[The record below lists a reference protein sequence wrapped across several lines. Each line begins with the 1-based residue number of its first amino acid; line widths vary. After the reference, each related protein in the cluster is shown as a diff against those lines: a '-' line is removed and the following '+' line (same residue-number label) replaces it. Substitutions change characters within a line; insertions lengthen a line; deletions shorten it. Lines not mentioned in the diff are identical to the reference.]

1 MFKFRMNRSR
11 FIRNSA
17 SAATLGL
24 AACSGGGAT
33 IGSSGN
39 APAGAGTPSPGGSA
53 QSTPTP
59 APGITA
65 TPIPSSGATATATP
79 NASATFPSGSVSSG
93 TRGPNSLPDSTKPAG
108 TANAALPFE
117 HIVVVMQENHSFD
130 NYFGMLPMRGQPLAD
145 GFTFDSNGKPTNRN
159 PLNGGYQHA
168 FHLVGTC
175 NPYSPSQAWNETHHD
190 VNNGAMD
197 GFANTCDAAM
207 GYWDEP
213 DIPFYYSLAKTF
225 CVGNRSFCST
235 QGQTYPNRRYMMAGT
250 SSGVI
255 STSTASLE
263 LPAPANG
270 TLMDVMSKYGV
281 TWKDYFVDLP
291 HIAIIP
297 ENVTNH
303 PTNFGS
309 IVEFLAD
316 CAAGTLPNVSYVD
329 PEFGATSE
337 VGSPIFNALQ
347 SIPNLPPS
355 IAAAMNGAGNEVEAQ
370 GSDEEGPCD
379 IANGEAHVS
388 LIVNA
393 VMNSPLWPKIL
404 LIWTYDEHG
413 GFYDHVPPL
422 GAPLPDSVPPMI
434 SSTDYQAQFNVTGVR
449 VPTVVVSPYSKPN
462 GVSNVP
468 HDHTSIIATIAAK
481 WNLPALT
488 YRDAQANTLLDYLN
502 LSGPPALLKPPTLAA
517 PATPTAE
524 GGSQCVSTAPPNT
537 ITPNARKNMRSAEDH
552 YRTVTVRKALQPLTR

>member
-1 MFKFRMNRSR
+1 MSR
-11 FIRNSA
+11 FRVTRSGFMRKSA
-17 SAATLGL
+17 GAATIGL
-24 AACSGGGAT
+24 AACSGGAAVG
-33 IGSSGN
+33 GSPVPNPGSTN
-39 APAGAGTPSPGGSA
+39 APGTGTGS
-53 QSTPTP
+53 TP
-59 APGITA
+59 APGA
-65 TPIPSSGATATATP
+65 MSSAAPGVTPSPSPSSSAA
-79 NASATFPSGSVSSG
+79 ATFPSGSVSSG
-93 TRGPNSLPDSTKPAG
+93 TRGPNSLPDSSVPAG
-108 TANAALPFE
+108 TPNAALPFE
-117 HIVVVMQENHSFD
+117 HIIVVMQENHSFD

-145 GFTFDSNGKPTNRN
+145 GFTFDSNGKPLNRN

-175 NPYSPSQAWNETHHD
+175 NPYSPSQSWNETHKD

-207 GYWDEP
+207 GYWDES

-250 SSGVI
+250 SSGNI
-255 STSTASLE
+255 STTTSSFE
-263 LPAPANG
+263 MPAPANG

-297 ENVTNH
+297 QNVTNH
-303 PTNFGS
+303 PTNFAP
-309 IVEFLAD
+309 IAEFFAD

-337 VGSPIFNALQ
+337 VGGPLFGALQ
-347 SIPNLPPS
+347 QIPNLPAS
-355 IAAAMNGAGNEVEAQ
+355 IANAMNTASNDFQAQ
-370 GSDEEGPCD
+370 GQDEEGPCD
-379 IANGEAHVS
+379 IANGELHVAN
-388 LIVNA
+388 IVNA
-393 VMNSPLWPKIL
+393 AMNSPLWPKIL

-422 GAPLPDSVPPMI
+422 GAPLPDSIPPQT
-434 SSTDYQAQFNVTGVR
+434 SSTDYQAEFNVTGVR
-449 VPTVVVSPYSKPN
+449 VPTVVVSPYSRPN
-462 GVSNVP
+462 AVSNVP

-502 LSGPPALLKPPTLAA
+502 LSGPPAFLTPPTLAT
-517 PATPTAE
+517 PAVPTAL
-524 GGSQCVSTAPPNT
+524 GGSQCVSTAPPDT
-537 ITPNARKNMRSAEDH
+537 ITPTVTKPRKNARTSEDL
-552 YRTVTVRKALQPLTR
+552 YRRWKGSD

>member
-1 MFKFRMNRSR
+1 MFKFRMNRSG

-17 SAATLGL
+17 GAATLGL
-24 AACSGGGAT
+24 AACGGGAT
-33 IGSSGN
+33 IGSN
-39 APAGAGTPSPGGSA
+39 GAIPVGSNVPNPTGA

-59 APGITA
+59 LPGMSSMPTPAPVA
-65 TPIPSSGATATATP
+65 SSSASP
-79 NASATFPSGSVSSG
+79 NASATFPAGSVSSG

-117 HIVVVMQENHSFD
+117 HVIVIMQENHSFD
-130 NYFGMLPMRGQPLAD
+130 NYFGMLPKRGQPLAD
-145 GFTFDSNGKPTNRN
+145 GFTFDANGKPTNRN
-159 PLNGGYQHA
+159 PLNGGYQRV

-190 VNNGAMD
+190 VNFGAMD
-197 GFANTCDAAM
+197 GFAETCDAAM
-207 GYWDEP
+207 GYWDES

-255 STSTASLE
+255 STDIATVSPTF
-263 LPAPANG
+263 PPPANG

-281 TWKDYFVDLP
+281 TWKDYFIDLP

-297 ENVTNH
+297 QNVENH

-309 IVEFLAD
+309 IAEFLAD

-337 VGSPIFNALQ
+337 VGSPIFGALQ
-347 SIPNLPPS
+347 SIPNLPSS
-355 IAAAMNGAGNEVEAQ
+355 ITNVMNTTANDFEAQ

-379 IANGEAHVS
+379 IANGEQHVS

-393 VMNSPLWPKIL
+393 AMKSPLWPKIL

-422 GAPLPDSVPPMI
+422 GAPLPDSIPPMT
-434 SSTDYQAQFNVTGVR
+434 SSTDVQAEFNVTGVR

-468 HDHTSIIATIAAK
+468 HDHASIIATIAAK

-488 YRDAQANTLLDYLN
+488 YRDAQANTLFDYLN
-502 LSGPPALLKPPTLAA
+502 LSGPPAFLTPPVLAT

-524 GGSQCVSTAPPNT
+524 GGSKCVATAPPDT
-537 ITPNARKNMRSAEDH
+537 ITPSVRKNTRSAEDH
-552 YRTVTVRKALQPLTR
+552 YRTVGVRKALQPATR